1 MQDDRPGLAGTALR
15 RPTCPK
21 CGGSVDRIPRR
32 WLDRLTSLLLPSRRY
47 RCWSATCRWEGKLRN
62 SRHTLPAQ
70 NGERRYD
77 RRIDPP

>member
-1 MQDDRPGLAGTALR
+1 MRDDRPGLPGTAAH
-15 RPTCPK
+15 RPTCPQ

-32 WLDRLTSLLLPSRRY
+32 WLDRLTSLFLPSRRY
-47 RCWSATCRWEGKLRN
+47 RCWSATCRWEGNLRN
-62 SRHTLPAQ
+62 TRHTLPAQ